1 MGLSVPGLVASVLF
15 YAFIVAVGFWGARKR
30 LRGGPRTDRSEDL
43 MLGGRSV
50 SLAVGVFTIIATWVD
65 GGFLSGIVEETA
77 VRGLLWCQ
85 APVGYCVSLFV
96 VGALFSGP
104 MWRAGHVTLLDP
116 LEQAFGSRMTAL
128 LFIPALAGELF
139 WCGAI
144 LNALGATVSVI
155 TGLGYVTCVSVA
167 ASVVALY
174 TCVGGLYSIAYT
186 DVLQLLIMTFGLWV
200 TLPFALSNDHV
211 KPLGSLSLDQWLGT
225 MAPRQVPSYVDS
237 FLMIVFGGVPW
248 QNVFQR
254 VLSAKTEFRA
264 KAICY
269 VGGVGSLIL
278 CVPVLLL
285 GLVART
291 ARWQETSYSRAG
303 GGNVSPLDD
312 ESQLSLLLALTMQ
325 HLTPASVSF
334 LGQGAVAAAAM
345 SSADA
350 CMLSTGALFTK
361 NVYVPLMRP
370 QASEREKVWVLRS
383 SIALTAA
390 VSSVVAITVDSVYG
404 LCLLAGDMVYVM
416 LFPQLLA
423 AVHFPSLCN
432 VYGSLAAFIVGLAL
446 RSIGGEPVLRIPA
459 VFSYPFFDDET
470 QRQLFPIK
478 TVAMLASLATLVIVS
493 AVFRVALSSPRYEL
507 LRRQFT
513 GEAKVKAVP
522 VEETVDTEGDA
533 QERPSNCTSRTLNP
547 QTEASSCV

>member
-1 MGLSVPGLVASVLF
+1 MNELHIKKLQQRYFASPQTINISSRFAAHSRIIIEEGFCGWFLKIADGSEGDLGRGRVVNTAATADGRALTTAFAYITGLRSVMGLSVPGLVASVLF

-200 TLPFALSNDHV
+200 ILPFALSNDHV

-225 MAPRQVPSYVDS
+225 MAPWQVPSYVDS

-248 QNVFQR
+248 QMDTTR
-254 VLSAKTEFRA
+254 
-264 KAICY
+264 
-269 VGGVGSLIL
+269 
-278 CVPVLLL
+278 L
-285 GLVART
+285 G
-291 ARWQETSYSRAG
+291 
-303 GGNVSPLDD
+303 
-312 ESQLSLLLALTMQ
+312 
-325 HLTPASVSF
+325 
-334 LGQGAVAAAAM
+334 
-345 SSADA
+345 
-350 CMLSTGALFTK
+350 TGALRLPINEAAQCDPRTG
-361 NVYVPLMRP
+361 
-370 QASEREKVWVLRS
+370 QQRS
-383 SIALTAA
+383 P
-390 VSSVVAITVDSVYG
+390 D
-404 LCLLAGDMVYVM
+404 
-416 LFPQLLA
+416 
-423 AVHFPSLCN
+423 N
-432 VYGSLAAFIVGLAL
+432 
-446 RSIGGEPVLRIPA
+446 
-459 VFSYPFFDDET
+459 
-470 QRQLFPIK
+470 
-478 TVAMLASLATLVIVS
+478 
-493 AVFRVALSSPRYEL
+493 LSR
-507 LRRQFT
+507 
-513 GEAKVKAVP
+513 
-522 VEETVDTEGDA
+522 
-533 QERPSNCTSRTLNP
+533 
-547 QTEASSCV
+547 